1 MHIRP
6 LTADEVDPTLRDDVE
21 LIVAWYGQLPNL
33 YAAMAHAPGV
43 MQGMW
48 RLGAA
53 AFMKGD
59 LTEEVKRA
67 AAIVTCEAIG
77 SRYLLGGQVYA
88 IYQLGWNR
96 DEVRGLR
103 SGAYPDRADEMIRA
117 ACDLARRTAV
127 DVRAESDEQ
136 LQALRA
142 AGASDAAI
150 AELLGVVGFIRF
162 NASFAEVLQLDPD
175 PKVSK

>member
-1 MHIRP
+1 VIS
-6 LTADEVDPTLRDDVE
+6 
-21 LIVAWYGQLPNL
+21 
-33 YAAMAHAPGV
+33 
-43 MQGMW
+43 
-48 RLGAA
+48 
-53 AFMKGD
+53 
-59 LTEEVKRA
+59 
-67 AAIVTCEAIG
+67 AIG